1 MANKLYIIVRAD
13 HEPGFQ
19 MAQGIHAKDDFQ
31 DAFPELH
38 SQWRSESNTISVLVA
53 QDEKALEQLQ
63 MFAENHNICC
73 CGFMEPDLNYSLT
86 ALCLEPSA
94 ESILKK
100 LPSR

>member
-1 MANKLYIIVRAD
+1 MADKLYIVVRSD

-19 MAQGIHAKDDFQ
+19 MAQGIHAKDEFQ
-31 DAFPELH
+31 YTYPECH
-38 SQWRSESNTISVLVA
+38 DNWRSESNTISVLVA
-53 QDEKALEQLQ
+53 KDEKALGQLQ
-63 MFAENHNICC
+63 MFAENNNIRC

-100 LPSR
+100 LPLR